1 MKILFFGDIFGRP
14 GRAAVKRYLEENRQK
29 LGVDLVVAN
38 ADNMA
43 AGRGPTRKTY
53 EEMREAGVDVLT
65 VGDHI
70 WDQKEVYDIL
80 DDRDHRLLRP
90 LNYPEDVPGR
100 GFVSVPVGGHEV
112 LVVSLLGRVWTAEG
126 LDSPFLIMDKLLSE
140 RKEKIIIVDFHAEAT
155 SEKIA
160 IGHYLTDR
168 VSAVLGTHTHVQT
181 ADEKI
186 LGEGT
191 AYISDTGQCGPSD
204 SVIGVEKQQSIKRF
218 RTGLP
223 VAFTP
228 AEGPTQINA
237 VLVEIDPKAGRA
249 KKIERITES
258 YE

>member
-14 GRAAVKRYLEENRQK
+14 GRGAVKRFLEENRQK
-29 LGVDLVVAN
+29 LGVDLVIANSDNVAS
-38 ADNMA
+38 
-43 AGRGPTRKTY
+43 GRGPTKKTCR
-53 EEMREAGVDVLT
+53 EMLEGGVDVLT
-65 VGDHI
+65 AGDHI
-70 WDQKEVYDIL
+70 WDQKEVFEIFEQ
-80 DDRDHRLLRP
+80 RDCRLLRP
-90 LNYPEDVPGR
+90 LNYPEGVPGR
-100 GFVSVPVGGHEV
+100 GYISLPIGGREV
-112 LVVSLLGRVWTAEG
+112 LIVSLLGRVWTAEG
-126 LDSPFLIMDKLLSE
+126 LDSPFSVMDKLLGE
-140 RKEKIIIVDFHAEAT
+140 RKEKIIVVDFHAEAT

-160 IGHYLTDR
+160 LGHYLDGR

-204 SVIGVEKQQSIKRF
+204 SVIGVKKQQSIKRF

-223 VAFTP
+223 VTFDVAD
-228 AEGPTQINA
+228 GPTQINA
-237 VLVEIDPKAGRA
+237 VLVEIDPKTGRA

>member
-14 GRAAVKRYLEENRQK
+14 GRAAVKRFLEENRQK
-29 LGVDLVVAN
+29 LGVDLVIANSDNVAS
-38 ADNMA
+38 
-43 AGRGPTRKTY
+43 GRGPTKKTY
-53 EEMREAGVDVLT
+53 QEMLEAGVDVLT
-65 VGDHI
+65 AGDHI
-70 WDQKEVYDIL
+70 WDQKEVYEIFEQ
-80 DDRDHRLLRP
+80 RDCRLMRP

-100 GFVSVPVGGHEV
+100 GYVSTTTGGHEV

-126 LDSPFLIMDKLLSE
+126 LDSPFSTMDELLSE

-160 IGHYLTDR
+160 IGHYLTGR

-191 AYISDTGQCGPSD
+191 AYISDTGQCGPSN

-237 VLVEIDPKAGRA
+237 VLVEIDPKTGHAT
-249 KKIERITES
+249 KIKRITEL